1 MFIGFVYFDWLFFC
15 VILTLV
21 CSLRACHMWLTRNN
35 MFIHETLGKVT
46 SFNFWNF
53 PPKHVITSTKIFHRK
68 AIARKKK
75 CFSNK
80 VCWFSKVRAWK
91 KYSYLEFILLINCE
105 TKIAQTY
112 IQVQNLIR
120 NLPFNTVW
128 IVKSIKRF

>member
-68 AIARKKK
+68 AIARKENASRAKYVGSLKSEYEKK
-75 CFSNK
+75 
-80 VCWFSKVRAWK
+80 
-91 KYSYLEFILLINCE
+91 ILIWNSFC
-105 TKIAQTY
+105 
-112 IQVQNLIR
+112 
-120 NLPFNTVW
+120 
-128 IVKSIKRF
+128 